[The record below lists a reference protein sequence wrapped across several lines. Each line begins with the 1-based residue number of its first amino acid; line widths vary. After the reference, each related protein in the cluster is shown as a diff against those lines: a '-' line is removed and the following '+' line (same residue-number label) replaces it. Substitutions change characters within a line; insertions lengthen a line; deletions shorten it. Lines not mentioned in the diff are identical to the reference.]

1 MLQCKYNK
9 LGGKVQNEC
18 GHTTYI
24 ISAVT
29 RLLLTQGLMQG
40 TLVWISCRVKIPS
53 YLQTM

>member
-29 RLLLTQGLMQG
+29 RLILTQGLSKVHWFG
-40 TLVWISCRVKIPS
+40 LDAELK
-53 YLQTM
+53 